1 MLSRRT
7 FTKRAYTAIFHAMEQ
22 QPEEERSKRFI
33 DPVLE
38 GLRGLLAG
46 MNDRFT
52 LWTFRNFG
60 AQALGLHKGGEDD
73 VLSEI
78 MRSEVET
85 HSQGLLSEDPD
96 QQAASFRFFASLG
109 AFKKAGLEPNPDDP
123 DQHFL
128 TQPLSGDDAMGCMM
142 NILDS
147 LPWNTTIAIRR
158 HWSLPEVDEFEL
170 QPDAYG
176 HALTSQQAT
185 VMAVALGG
193 NIGYIQNAAEN
204 GKLVLPVRFMA
215 STEEK
220 EELAAA
226 LDTLVDFR
234 ETTLDERRQAIT
246 WAFDQIPRLFRT
258 TFEQQQAI
266 KEQFG
271 NETDKM

>member
-1 MLSRRT
+1 
-7 FTKRAYTAIFHAMEQ
+7 MEKH
-22 QPEEERSKRFI
+22 PEEEPSRRFI

-60 AQALGLHKGGEDD
+60 AQALGLHKGGEEED
-73 VLSEI
+73 VLSEVL
-78 MRSEVET
+78 RSEVET
-85 HSQGLLSEDPD
+85 HSQGLLSKDPD

-109 AFKKAGLEPNPDDP
+109 AFKKAGIEPNPNDP

-128 TQPLSGDDAMGCMM
+128 TQPLSGDEAMGCMM
-142 NILDS
+142 SILDG

-158 HWSLPEVDEFEL
+158 HWGMPEVDEFEL

-176 HALTSQQAT
+176 YALTSQQTAA
-185 VMAVALGG
+185 MAVALGG
-193 NIGYIQNAAEN
+193 NIGYIQHAAEN
-204 GKLVLPVRFMA
+204 GKLILPVHFIA
-215 STEEK
+215 SPEEK

-226 LDTLVDFR
+226 LDTLNDFR
-234 ETTLDERRQAIT
+234 ETTLDERREAIT

-258 TFEQQQAI
+258 TFEQHQAI
-266 KEQFG
+266 REQHG
-271 NETDKM
+271 RETDQL